1 MLKLTRLMILVAV
14 AFMVARPVMACC
26 ITGHNEA
33 PSSVHSAE
41 TPSCHDAADSSEHTS
56 SDTSGEM
63 PGDMQGPMECP
74 GCFDCDSAIMQAQTF
89 DEGAVLTESLSE
101 IPVAL
106 LTARFEGFHHN
117 STVLTT
123 GPPGHAPPTNSTPI
137 TLKQRL
143 LI

>member
-14 AFMVARPVMACC
+14 AFMAARPVMACC
-26 ITGHNEA
+26 VTGHNEA
-33 PSSVHSAE
+33 PSSVHSTEA
-41 TPSCHDAADSSEHTS
+41 PSCHDAADSLEHAS
-56 SDTSGEM
+56 SDTTGQ
-63 PGDMQGPMECP
+63 MQGPVDCP

-89 DEGAVLTESLSE
+89 DEGAVLTASASE

-106 LTARFEGFHHN
+106 LTARFEGFQHT
-117 STVLTT
+117 STVLAT
-123 GPPGHAPPTNSTPI
+123 GPPGHAPPTRPTPI